1 MTDFSSRRR
10 RFLSEATLL
19 ALGVPALSASWA
31 GAARAAAARTY
42 VAGVYGLELDGQF
55 VGPLTGFLGGNTT
68 ADVVSEPAG
77 PDLIQH
83 KHPGPARTEPITIEC
98 GLPMAR
104 TLYDWI
110 KASIEPGAKLPR
122 KSGAIIEF
130 DVSRKEMG
138 RRVFT
143 NAAITEVEFPACDGS
158 AKDQARLAVTFAP
171 DSVRLAASKGTV
183 FPNQARQAWL
193 RSNFRLQIQGLEQAT
208 TRVSKIEAI
217 ELKVAPRAIQ
227 VPNLVITVADSS
239 IAPFYGWLDD
249 FLIKGNS
256 RQERAGT
263 LDYLTP
269 DLRSTLVTLHFFNL
283 GIVKAAPDAAGT
295 ADTIR
300 RSRVEMY
307 CEALRADFSALEGR
321 AKGV

>member
-1 MTDFSSRRR
+1 MSEFSARRR
-10 RFLSEATLL
+10 RFLSDATVL
-19 ALGVPALSASWA
+19 ALAGWP

-55 VGPLTGFLGGNTT
+55 VGPLTGFIGGNVT

-77 PDLIQH
+77 QDLIPR
-83 KHPGPARTEPITIEC
+83 KHPGPTRAEPITVEC

-104 TLYDWI
+104 PFYDWI

-122 KSGAIIEF
+122 RNGAVIEF
-130 DVSRKEMG
+130 DPSRKEMG

-143 NAAITEVEFPACDGS
+143 NALITAVEFPSCDGS
-158 AKDQARLAVTFAP
+158 AKDPARLAVTFAP

-183 FPNQARQAWL
+183 FPNQARQPWL
-193 RSNFRLQIQGLEQAT
+193 RSNFRLAIQGLEQAT
-208 TRVSKIEAI
+208 ARVSSIEAI
-217 ELKVAPRAIQ
+217 ELKVVPRAIQ
-227 VPNLVITVADSS
+227 VPNLIVTVADSS
-239 IAPFYGWLDD
+239 VAPFYGWVDD
-249 FLIKGNS
+249 FLVKGNS
-256 RQERAGT
+256 GQDRERAGT

-269 DLRSTLVTLHFFNL
+269 DLKSALLTLHFFNL
-283 GIVKAAPDAAGT
+283 GIVRAAPEAAG
-295 ADTIR
+295 AAASIR

-307 CEALRADFSALEGR
+307 CEAIRADFKALEGR

>member
-1 MTDFSSRRR
+1 VSGFSSGRR
-10 RFLSEATLL
+10 RFLGEATAL
-19 ALGVPALSASWA
+19 ALAGLAGEAS
-31 GAARAAAARTY
+31 AAAARSY
-42 VAGVYGLELDGQF
+42 AAGVYGLELDGQF
-55 VGPLTGFLGGNTT
+55 VGPLTGFLGGNLT

-77 PDLIQH
+77 QDLIQH
-83 KHPGPARTEPITIEC
+83 KHPGPARVEPVTIEC

-104 TLYDWI
+104 PFYDWI

-130 DVSRKEMG
+130 DVTRKEMG

-143 NAAITEVEFPACDGS
+143 NAAITEVEFPSCDGS
-158 AKDQARLAVTFAP
+158 SKDPARLAVTFAP

-193 RSNFRLQIQGLEQAT
+193 RSNFRLAIQGLEQAT

-217 ELKVAPRAIQ
+217 EVKVAPRVIQ

-239 IAPFYGWLDD
+239 VAPFYGWLDD
-249 FLIKGNS
+249 FLVKRSTG
-256 RQERAGT
+256 QERSGT
-263 LDYLTP
+263 LDCLTP
-269 DLRSTLVTLHFFNL
+269 DLRSALLTLHFSNL
-283 GIVKAAPDAAGT
+283 GIVKVSPEAAADAV
-295 ADTIR
+295 R

-307 CEALRADFSALEGR
+307 CEAIRADFR
-321 AKGV
+321 V